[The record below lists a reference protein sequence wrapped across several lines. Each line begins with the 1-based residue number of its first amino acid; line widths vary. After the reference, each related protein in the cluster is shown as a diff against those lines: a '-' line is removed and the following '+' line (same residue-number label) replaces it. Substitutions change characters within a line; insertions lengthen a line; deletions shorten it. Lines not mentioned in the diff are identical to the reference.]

1 MAELVQ
7 IADSYSET
15 MRAKLMEQYKPGQ
28 APKLNQLLEAIGAQ
42 KDYMEAAL
50 FSIRSGMYLA
60 TALGPQLDMIG
71 GVFKVARNGADDAA
85 YRIAIQQIA
94 AMRSFATP
102 EDIIAVLK
110 VIYGASYVDYHP
122 EYPAG
127 CVIFTD
133 ASVPAG
139 TLDLLAPAGV
149 QVRAPYFIV
158 DYEGNNIADYDG
170 NILYGVS

>member
-7 IADSYSET
+7 IADSYSDT
-15 MRAKLMEQYKPGQ
+15 MRPKLMEQYKPGQ
-28 APKLNQLLEAIGAQ
+28 APKLNQLLEAVGAQ
-42 KDYMEAAL
+42 KDDLEAAL
-50 FSIRSGMYLA
+50 FGIRSGMYLA
-60 TALGPQLDMIG
+60 TAIGAQLDMIG
-71 GVFKVARNGADDAA
+71 AIFKVGRNGFDDAT
-85 YRIAIQQIA
+85 YRMAIQKVA
-94 AMRSFATP
+94 SMRSFATP
-102 EDIIAVLK
+102 EDIISVLK

-133 ASVPAG
+133 VIVPAG